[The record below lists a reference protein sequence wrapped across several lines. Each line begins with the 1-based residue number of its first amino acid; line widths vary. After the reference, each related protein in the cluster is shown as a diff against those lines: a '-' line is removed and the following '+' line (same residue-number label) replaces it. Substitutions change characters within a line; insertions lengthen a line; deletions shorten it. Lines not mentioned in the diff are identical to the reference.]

1 MKFVTVLLSNSA
13 FTITPSCVS
22 TFSTSI
28 FNHISFI
35 ILNVLFISFF
45 TILPRDLL
53 CILSCCTFTFVSY
66 TTMSQPT
73 TVFFSLFCI
82 LGTGFLFSLLLI
94 FLLLSCFFF
103 HTSYIVLLSFLY
115 LHLPLFFSI
124 TILQDNRYTTH
135 FLTILQR

>member
-1 MKFVTVLLSNSA
+1 MSSLHL
-13 FTITPSCVS
+13 
-22 TFSTSI
+22 
-28 FNHISFI
+28 
-35 ILNVLFISFF
+35 FF

-53 CILSCCTFTFVSY
+53 CTLSCCTFTFVSY
-66 TTMSQPT
+66 TTMPQPT
-73 TVFFSLFCI
+73 TVSFSLFCI

-124 TILQDNRYTTH
+124 TILQDNSYTTH
-135 FLTILQR
+135 FLTILQRQNLSLVFVYLGTFVFTFFTLYKCYYFLLHLLFPLL